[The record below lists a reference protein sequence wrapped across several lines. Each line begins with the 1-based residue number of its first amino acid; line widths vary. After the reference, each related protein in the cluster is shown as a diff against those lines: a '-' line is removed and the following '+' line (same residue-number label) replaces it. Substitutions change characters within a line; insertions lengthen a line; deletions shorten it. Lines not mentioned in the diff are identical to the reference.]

1 MELLLDPQ
9 LWVSFLTLTALE
21 IVLGVDNLIFI
32 AILADRLPVDQREQ
46 GRRVGLA
53 LALVTRLLLL
63 SMLFVISQ
71 LTSPVLTLFGQSFSW
86 RDLILLGGGLF
97 LLYKATTEIHE
108 MTAIPADPERDSPR
122 KVASFLAVVSQIA
135 VVDIIFSLDSV
146 ITAVGMADNLGVM
159 VAAVIT
165 AVLVMLLASTPLS
178 GFVNRHPT
186 VKMLALAFLF
196 MVGLALVADGCGFHI
211 PKGYLYAAMAFST
224 GVEALNL
231 AAQKRRRLAS
241 HQE

>member
-1 MELLLDPQ
+1 MESLLDPQ
-9 LWVSFLTLTALE
+9 LWVSFLTLTVLE
-21 IVLGVDNLIFI
+21 IVLGVDNLVFI
-32 AILADRLPVDQREQ
+32 AILADRLPVDQRAQ

-53 LALVTRLLLL
+53 LALITRLLLL

-108 MTAIPADPERDSPR
+108 MTAIPADSERDSPR
-122 KVASFLAVVSQIA
+122 KVASFFAVVSQIA

-146 ITAVGMADNLGVM
+146 ITAVGMADNLSVM

-178 GFVNRHPT
+178 EFVNKHPS

-196 MVGLALVADGCGFHI
+196 MVGLALVADGCGLHI

-231 AAQKRRRLAS
+231 AAQKRRRLVS
-241 HQE
+241 PRE